1 MTALQQSYT
10 SGLDPFADDDTQS
23 IDELDAAIRKLARQM
38 NIETYRMLVL
48 VREFDDRL
56 GWQKWSTRNCAEWL
70 AWRCDLSLSGAR
82 EKVRTAHALREMP
95 AIGAAFE
102 DGRLSYSKV
111 RALTRVVEYRDEDT
125 LLVMAERLGDG
136 NVCHT
141 GERSCFFRELK
152 ESEMPRGREQATP
165 RERE

>member
-1 MTALQQSYT
+1 MGREGSSMTALHYSYAT
-10 SGLDPFADDDTQS
+10 GVDPFDAGDTQS
-23 IDELDAAIRKLARQM
+23 VDDLDAAIRKLARQM

-70 AWRCDLSLSGAR
+70 AWRCDLSLSAAR

-95 AIGAAFE
+95 AIEAAFA

-111 RALTRVVEYRDEDT
+111 RALTRVVEY
-125 LLVMAERLGDG
+125 
-136 NVCHT
+136 
-141 GERSCFFRELK
+141 
-152 ESEMPRGREQATP
+152 
-165 RERE
+165 